1 MDSYPSR
8 LFMSVCE
15 LSIKHQDF
23 FVVLSSCHLER
34 ILSTRKRMSA
44 LTFVIISEIIFS
56 EILRAGFKILRMNLW
71 FFDHFRYYQVAL
83 FSLFGK

>member
-1 MDSYPSR
+1 MLSRIEFPLDSYPSR

-23 FVVLSSCHLER
+23 FVVLSCHLER

-56 EILRAGFKILRMNLW
+56 EILWAGFKILRMNL
-71 FFDHFRYYQVAL
+71 
-83 FSLFGK
+83 